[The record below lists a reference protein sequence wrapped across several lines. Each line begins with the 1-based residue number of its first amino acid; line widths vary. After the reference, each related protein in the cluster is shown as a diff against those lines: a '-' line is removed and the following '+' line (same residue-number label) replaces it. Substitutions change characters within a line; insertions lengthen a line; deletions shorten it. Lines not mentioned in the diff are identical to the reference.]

1 MFTKGEIAMKRILLG
16 FVALIFVVS
25 CAKDGGQGYAVKI
38 NGATLSKDDVQAEM
52 KNLPPMAKDFFKG
65 PEGVSR
71 FVDELIKK
79 ELLFHEA
86 KKRGFENDKELK
98 RKIEESKKI
107 ILINHLLEKEMESA
121 AKPTDKDI
129 KDYYDKHKD
138 EFVAVNQVRL
148 SHIVVKTED
157 DAKKVYSRLQVGED
171 FKKVASEVSLDKAT
185 AKSGG
190 DMGMFKRGE
199 MKPEL
204 EQVAFSLKKGD
215 VSMPIKLQ
223 DGIHILK
230 STDTKGTIVEFEKV
244 KGVITQRVG
253 AERQKE
259 SFDKLLENLKKNYK
273 VEINKDVL
281 SKLSFDGVQPP
292 VPAAPQAKPE
302 KK

>member
-1 MFTKGEIAMKRILLG
+1 MKRILLG
-16 FVALIFVVS
+16 IVALIFVIS
-25 CAKDGGQGYAVKI
+25 CARDGGQGYAVKI
-38 NGATLSKDDVQAEM
+38 DGETLSKDDVQAEM
-52 KNLPPMAKDFFKG
+52 KNLPPIAKDFFKG
-65 PEGVSR
+65 HEGVSR
-71 FVDELIKK
+71 FVDELVKK

-86 KKRGFENDKELK
+86 KKRGLENDKELK

-107 ILINHLLEKEMESA
+107 ILINHLLEKEIESA
-121 AKPTDKDI
+121 AKVTDKDI

-138 EFVAVNQVRL
+138 EFVTVNQVRL

-157 DAKKVYSRLQVGED
+157 EAKKVYSRLQAGED
-171 FKKVASEVSLDKAT
+171 FKKVASAVSIDETT

-190 DMGMFKRGE
+190 DMGIFNRGT

-215 VSMPIKLQ
+215 ISMPIKLQ

-230 STDTKGTIVEFEKV
+230 VTDTKGTVIKFEKV
-244 KGVITQRVG
+244 KSMLTQRVE
-253 AERQKE
+253 AEKQKE
-259 SFDKLLENLKKNYK
+259 SFDKLIENLKKKYK

-281 SKLSFDGVQPP
+281 SKLSFDEAQPP
-292 VPAAPQAKPE
+292 VSSAPQAMPE